1 MSRRE
6 APTRF
11 YFFHCID
18 GDEDWGYY
26 ESPETL
32 AEVVAD
38 FLSDCDAF
46 GWHEYPNTYALTCTA
61 PEQPDYED
69 DEEWWLHEEFH
80 AGSVTP
86 ILGDIPDH
94 WLAPKA

>member
-1 MSRRE
+1 MTRRE
-6 APTRF
+6 APTRL
-11 YFFHCID
+11 YFFYCID

-26 ESPETL
+26 KSPETL

-61 PEQPDYED
+61 PEQPDYDD
-69 DEEWWLHEEFH
+69 DEEWWLHEHFH